1 MVRDMAPMIFNFII
15 KESKTVVKERRKSD
29 VKSPDVSNSM
39 NHSLTEIDNFQR
51 DRILQRS
58 ETVYLSSA
66 PSLPNEEPMGKRK
79 ASHDGYLEFEKLEDC
94 PTKDPA

>member
-39 NHSLTEIDNFQR
+39 NHSLTEIDNF
-51 DRILQRS
+51 
-58 ETVYLSSA
+58 
-66 PSLPNEEPMGKRK
+66 
-79 ASHDGYLEFEKLEDC
+79 
-94 PTKDPA
+94 